1 MNTDR
6 RDLTEGFLFTDQ
18 YQLTMAQLYWKY
30 GLHERTAQF
39 DYFFRRYP
47 DYGRHQ
53 AGYAVFAGLD
63 WLLDWIDSTR
73 VREADLDHLRAQKD
87 HAGRRRFDEGF
98 LSWLAETGGF
108 GSVSIRSVPEGRVVH
123 GHEPISVVEGPLAVA
138 QILETSFLN
147 HLNYQTLVATKASRV
162 AAVSYTHLTLPT
174 NVSMCRSRW
183 SPYH

>member
-1 MNTDR
+1 MTNER

-18 YQLTMAQLYWKY
+18 YQLTMSQLYWKY

-73 VREADLDHLRAQKD
+73 IREADLDYLRAQRD
-87 HAGRRRFDEGF
+87 RTGQPRFDNGF
-98 LSWLAETGGF
+98 LAWLAETGGF
-108 GSVSIRSVPEGRVVH
+108 GSVSIRS
-123 GHEPISVVEGPLAVA
+123 
-138 QILETSFLN
+138 
-147 HLNYQTLVATKASRV
+147 
-162 AAVSYTHLTLPT
+162 AARLRSM
-174 NVSMCRSRW
+174 VSMTRRCWAPS
-183 SPYH
+183 